1 MTVNIGDV
9 AVWIVVGMLA
19 GTLTGLIVKRRKRGF
34 GHMANL
40 GLGLVGALI
49 GGYLF
54 DLFGIAP
61 GLDNISISLRD
72 IVAALA
78 GALLFLVLLHYARD
92 WYQKRWT

>member
-1 MTVNIGDV
+1 MTVNIVDV
-9 AVWIVVGMLA
+9 AVWIVIGMLA
-19 GTLTGLIVKRRKRGF
+19 GTFAGLIIKRRKAGF
-34 GHMANL
+34 GHLANL

-72 IVAALA
+72 IVAALV
-78 GALLFLVLLHYARD
+78 GALLFLVLLHYARS
-92 WYQKRWT
+92 WYQKW

>member
-1 MTVNIGDV
+1 MTVNIADV

-19 GTLTGLIVKRRKRGF
+19 GTLAGLIVKRRKAGY
-34 GHMANL
+34 GHLANL
-40 GLGLVGALI
+40 GLGLLGALV

-72 IVAALA
+72 IVAALF
-78 GALLFLVLLHYARD
+78 GALLLLVLLHYARS
-92 WYQKRWT
+92 WYQKR

>member
-1 MTVNIGDV
+1 MTVDIADV

-19 GTLTGLIVKRRKRGF
+19 GTLAGLIVKRRKAGY
-34 GHMANL
+34 GHLANL

-61 GLDNISISLRD
+61 GLDSISISLRD
-72 IVAALA
+72 IGAALF
-78 GALLFLVLLHYARD
+78 GSLLLLVLLYYARSR
-92 WYQKRWT
+92 YQKR

>member
-1 MTVNIGDV
+1 MTVNIADMT
-9 AVWIVVGMLA
+9 VWIVVGMLA
-19 GTLTGLIVKRRKRGF
+19 GTLAGFIVKRRRAGF
-34 GHMANL
+34 GHLANL

-72 IVAALA
+72 IIAALI
-78 GALLFLVLLHYARD
+78 GSLLFLVVLHYARD
-92 WYQKRWT
+92 WYQKR

>member
-1 MTVNIGDV
+1 MTVNIVDV
-9 AVWIVVGMLA
+9 AVWIVIGMLA
-19 GTLTGLIVKRRKRGF
+19 GTFAGLIVKRRKAGF
-34 GHMANL
+34 GYLANL

-72 IVAALA
+72 IVAALV
-78 GALLFLVLLHYARD
+78 GALLFLVLLHYARS
-92 WYQKRWT
+92 WYQKW

>member
-1 MTVNIGDV
+1 MTVDIADV

-19 GTLTGLIVKRRKRGF
+19 GTLAGLIVKRRKAGY
-34 GHMANL
+34 GHLANL

-61 GLDNISISLRD
+61 GLDSISISLRD
-72 IVAALA
+72 IVAALF
-78 GALLFLVLLHYARD
+78 GALLLLVLLYYARSR
-92 WYQKRWT
+92 YQKR

>member
-1 MTVNIGDV
+1 MTVNIADV

-19 GTLTGLIVKRRKRGF
+19 GTLAGLIVKRRKAGY
-34 GHMANL
+34 GHLANL

-72 IVAALA
+72 IFAALF
-78 GALLFLVLLHYARD
+78 GALLLLVLLYYARS
-92 WYQKRWT
+92 WYQKR

>member
-1 MTVNIGDV
+1 MTVNIADV

-40 GLGLVGALI
+40 GLGLVGAFI

-78 GALLFLVLLHYARD
+78 GALLILVLLHYARVL
-92 WYQKRWT
+92 YQKR

>member
-1 MTVNIGDV
+1 MTVNVVDV

-19 GTLTGLIVKRRKRGF
+19 GTLVGLIVKRRKAGF
-34 GHMANL
+34 GHIANL

-49 GGYLF
+49 GGYFF

-72 IVAALA
+72 IFAALV
-78 GALLFLVLLHYARD
+78 GALLFLVLLHFARS
-92 WYQKRWT
+92 WYQQW

>member
-1 MTVNIGDV
+1 MTVNIADM

-19 GTLTGLIVKRRKRGF
+19 GTLAGFIVKRRKAGF
-34 GHMANL
+34 GHLVNL

-49 GGYLF
+49 GGFLF

-72 IVAALA
+72 IVAALF
-78 GALLFLVLLHYARD
+78 GALLLLVLLHYARS
-92 WYQKRWT
+92 WYQKR

>member
-1 MTVNIGDV
+1 MTVTIEELV
-9 AVWIVVGMLA
+9 VWLVIGMLA
-19 GTLTGLIVKRRKRGF
+19 GTLAGLIVKRKKTGY
-34 GHMANL
+34 GHFANL

-72 IVAALA
+72 IVAGLV
-78 GALLFLVLLHYARD
+78 GALLFLVMLHYGRN
-92 WYQKRWT
+92 WYQKR